1 MRKLWL
7 LCMVFG
13 FALLV
18 ACQGG
23 QDPISPNFPS
33 TSSFEVMPLGIVHDY
48 TNVTIDP
55 GHYLLPEGHVGASL
69 VAYTGTINVG
79 RGGVLPSCPYDDT
92 WSGGQYTPT
101 VQGHAEAFDRLWFQI
116 VSFSS
121 SATFDL
127 GRAFNQVYIALS
139 QDHGPY
145 PEEALEYRVAVSN
158 NPAGPFSTLPVNTPI
173 TTYRGGWS
181 TAGEPGG
188 DCNSNGVLN
197 DDFSAL
203 WQLPG
208 AYRYVRLT
216 PIANTGVFNEP
227 EIDAVAGI
235 GPEYHLDIHPQSCP
249 NPLNGSSKGVMP
261 AALLGAEDF
270 DVNDIDV
277 STLLLEGVAPIR
289 WSIENVATPVLNG
302 DACECTTE
310 GPDGFSDLTLKFKTQ
325 EIVQAIGPAQVGDY
339 IVLTITGSLLDG
351 TPFEA
356 SDCVLIVGR
365 GDKDNLMT
373 E

>member
-1 MRKLWL
+1 M
-7 LCMVFG
+7 
-13 FALLV
+13 
-18 ACQGG
+18 
-23 QDPISPNFPS
+23 
-33 TSSFEVMPLGIVHDY
+33 
-48 TNVTIDP
+48 
-55 GHYLLPEGHVGASL
+55 
-69 VAYTGTINVG
+69 
-79 RGGVLPSCPYDDT
+79 
-92 WSGGQYTPT
+92 
-101 VQGHAEAFDRLWFQI
+101 
-116 VSFSS
+116 
-121 SATFDL
+121 
-127 GRAFNQVYIALS
+127 
-139 QDHGPY
+139 
-145 PEEALEYRVAVSN
+145 
-158 NPAGPFSTLPVNTPI
+158 
-173 TTYRGGWS
+173 YRGGWS

-188 DCNSNGVLN
+188 DCNGNGVLN

-261 AALLGAEDF
+261 AALLGTEDF

-289 WSIENVATPVLNG
+289 WSIEDVATPVLNG

-325 EIVQAIGPAQVGDY
+325 EIVQA
-339 IVLTITGSLLDG
+339 TGWDSIR
-351 TPFEA
+351 
-356 SDCVLIVGR
+356 S
-365 GDKDNLMT
+365 K
-373 E
+373 